1 MGLEANGSRRD
12 LIEAHKLMQALRNL
26 GQRQQNLLDETFRQL
41 RALRAQQ
48 DRGEP
53 GEPAPWSKQGAA
65 EQDALRRDLGEQML
79 RLDSFIGGIPAPVGK
94 AERAMRGAVDALEGD
109 HLGTAVEKKTEAVE
123 HLSRAVESAG
133 EAMAQKLGGL
143 SGMFAGDPD
152 EDGEDGGDIFGRSP
166 EGGYRGLGT
175 GQVKIPDR
183 GELQRAQQILRELRR
198 RAGERDRPL
207 PELDYIHRL
216 LRQF

>member
-12 LIEAHKLMQALRNL
+12 LVEAHKLMQALRNL
-26 GQRQQNLLDETFRQL
+26 GQRQQDLLDKTFRQL

-53 GEPAPWSKQGAA
+53 GKPAPWSKQGAA
-65 EQDALRRDLGEQML
+65 EQDALRRELGEQML
-79 RLDSFIGGIPAPVGK
+79 RLDSFIGGIPPPVGK

-109 HLGTAVEKKTEAVE
+109 RLGTAVDKQTEAVE
-123 HLSRAVESAG
+123 HLNRAVESAG

-152 EDGEDGGDIFGRSP
+152 EDGGDIFGRSP
-166 EGGYRGLGT
+166 EGGYRGLGV

-183 GELQRAQQILRELRR
+183 SELHRAQQILRELRR